1 MALSP
6 LFRVP
11 ADVTTP
17 CFTLCARLVVI
28 MRFIATPSLCTR
40 FGACAL
46 LGRYFLLIALVVV
59 VGSFSPLGAQSLS
72 FFFDSASTAFNA
84 QNFPRMRASVRA
96 FDARGQQITSKLDFR
111 LAEDGVQRTVAD
123 YVCPTQQAKPVSAV
137 LTIDISGSM
146 GVPFNGTTRL
156 EIAKSAASAFVD
168 ALAADGSE
176 CGIVAFETNSYPF
189 QDFTTDKSRLKQV
202 IGGLSPLFGT
212 NYQLAFLGN
221 PGGALPMLE
230 RAKNSNRAVIFLTD
244 GLSTA
249 NYTQVI
255 QQAKQVGA
263 TVYCITIGFP
273 VPQVLDTIARA
284 TGGEAFSNVQS
295 AAEAVQIYRE
305 LANRIR
311 LNTPCAIEWTTDLP
325 CRTEARSVVLTAPTL
340 GVSASLSYV
349 PPVSLESQVSIL
361 PRALAMGSVAIGQS
375 LQRSVS
381 MQLNAGAQDLVI
393 RRIRSNDNAFRVL
406 EQGLTL
412 QAGQPP
418 RSLTVQYTAQ
428 DSGYRFATLT
438 VETDNGC
445 TFDFYATS
453 GFPGVRPA
461 TPTLVL
467 THPNGGE
474 TFLVGTD
481 TVITWKGLPPNEE
494 ARLDYSIDGG
504 KTWIVVDT
512 AAKSPRRPWHVP
524 NTPSDNCYMR
534 VQQKNTSGAAYFGD
548 SAIALRSDRGHTG
561 NVHSAQFD
569 FIDSTIV
576 SAGEDGYSLVWYG
589 RSKVGQLFN
598 SYYSQ
603 NVIKRMRYA
612 TYNTR
617 GDIIFGGENTPYNV
631 GAVFAP
637 LVPIIMGN
645 VSGISLSAFGNAAI
659 RHIHANPVNPN
670 RILVTSQS
678 SLGGIYI
685 HDIGLPKEN
694 EQKFIIRLP
703 LSEGSLVNS
712 ARYTPRLTIQNQT
725 VSGVIGTLNGVA
737 DGVRLWIFSG
747 DERNVGQPIRWA
759 STFRPVYAD
768 AVSDPNRPGS
778 LRIAVACTDS
788 RVRFL
793 TIVSDNGGFRLE
805 QDMTVGEI
813 AHQAP
818 ITMLSF
824 DPTGNFLVTVS
835 GNQSFIWQ
843 LGQSSQLQTVL
854 NSPAKRLHKAN
865 INTAFFST
873 DGSRV
878 VTASQDTDTNVV
890 VWFVREKLPLQQDRS
905 DNLWRIVRPH
915 LVAND
920 IDVGKAIVG
929 TDKDTTHLVL
939 TNPDLYSV
947 PITKVW
953 FKKTNSPFSIVS
965 GSAPFTVNAATP
977 PRLGLYNIEF
987 RFHPLVEG
995 KIPTIP
1001 DNTDSVFFQTIA
1013 GDTLRARI
1021 SGEGVLQRIQVV
1033 PQPID
1038 WRERF
1043 LNIGYDT
1050 VQAVIRNISPI
1061 PVNLNVP
1068 NAPNVSGTFTPPF
1081 RVNGVILSPR
1091 STLSGGIIT
1100 LAAGDSIIINLR
1112 FTPPYIGLIGVPL
1125 KFTTDQPG
1133 EPPTV
1138 QLLGTGV
1145 QDGPRLSNTLT
1156 ATPFV
1161 QTLCT
1166 QPQPE
1171 DIPLPNTG
1179 TQALVIDSMRVV
1191 GVDGTPSRDFQVLTQ
1206 TPLTIQVND
1215 QGSQSARIRFTPQA
1229 VGTTFATLVIYSNSI
1244 SGVARVPLQ
1253 GRLEQPLLVFST
1265 RSVVFSAVNEQQSSN
1280 SITIR
1285 VENKGNV
1292 SAPWNSTPVTFTDQ
1306 DGIPRIR
1313 VVASPFSTELLPNAV
1328 GNLTLTFLGGT
1339 VGKTYTG
1346 SISLEE
1352 PAKCFSTLVTQWSA
1366 TVKSS
1371 PRLQITVPQPLTTCE
1386 SSATMSISVRNIGT
1400 SEAKNVKFIPLPRL
1414 PNVQLSDSVKTI
1426 PTNGTFTLQVQ
1437 VSPLS
1442 RADTTRFSVLI
1453 ESTTSTMTAVE
1464 AIQRDTVP
1472 MTVIKQDVGL
1482 RLSKNSIVFPTL
1494 DANITTQE
1502 TVTIYNGSNQALA
1515 LPQRFLAGTVQFSWQ
1530 AQTVVRPYDSIVAT
1544 VRFNGAAAGLAFQDS
1559 IIFTPI
1565 AVNGMGCAISSQT
1578 LRVSASTLPPSVA
1591 DLVFEN
1597 FYAAPGDTASTKV
1610 FLRNRAR
1617 VPVGT
1622 VISDTIRYNVSL
1634 LQPLP
1639 PLPFG
1644 EVLLGERK
1652 IPVSFEVKSD
1662 DPTVPLDTLR
1672 FRAALGNDTATA
1684 LKLQKTPETR
1694 VPKMTINASTA
1705 TFRLVGISRAGGLRL
1720 VISTLGTLRIVDA
1733 RPNPAST
1740 ELTLEFTSHDA
1751 EEYTLNLINAL
1762 GVRPDPMIFGE
1773 QKFTSVSGLNTR
1785 VLDVSRLPSGIYF
1798 IQLRNGRELAARK
1811 IIIVR

>member
-1 MALSP
+1 ML
-6 LFRVP
+6 LRVP
-11 ADVTTP
+11 TDVTTP

-28 MRFIATPSLCTR
+28 MRFIATPSLRTR
-40 FGACAL
+40 SSACAP
-46 LGRYFLLIALVVV
+46 LGCYFLLIAFLV

-72 FFFDSASTAFNA
+72 FFFDSASAAYNA

-156 EIAKSAASAFVD
+156 KIAQEAANAFVG
-168 ALAADGSE
+168 ALATDGSE

-189 QDFTTDKSRLKQV
+189 QDFTTDKGRLTQV
-202 IGGLSPLFGT
+202 VNGLSPLNGT
-212 NYQLAFLGN
+212 NYQLAFSGN
-221 PGGALPMLE
+221 PGGALTMLE

-249 NYTQVI
+249 NYNQVI

-273 VPQVLDTIARA
+273 VPPVLDTIARA

-295 AAEAVQIYRE
+295 KDEAIQIYRE

-311 LNTPCAIEWTTDLP
+311 LNTPCVVEWTTDLP
-325 CRTEARSVVLTAPTL
+325 CRSVARSVVLTAPSL
-340 GVSASLSYV
+340 GVSASLSYI
-349 PPVSLESQVSIL
+349 PPVSLESQVAIL
-361 PRALAMGSVAIGQS
+361 PRAVAMGSLAIGQS
-375 LQRSVS
+375 ISRPVS
-381 MQLNAGAQDLVI
+381 LQLNTGAQDLVI
-393 RRIRSNDNAFRVL
+393 RRIRSSDNAFRVL
-406 EQGLTL
+406 EQNFTL
-412 QAGQPP
+412 VAGQPA
-418 RSLTVQYTAQ
+418 RSLNVQYTAQ

-481 TVITWKGLPPNEE
+481 TVITWKGLPPSEE

-512 AAKSPRRPWHVP
+512 AAKNLRRPWRVP

-534 VQQKNTSGAAYFGD
+534 VQQKNSSGAAFFGD
-548 SAIALRSDRGHTG
+548 SAVALIGHKSSV
-561 NVHSAQFD
+561 NSAQFNKEGD
-569 FIDSTIV
+569 RIVTASDDRTGIYWNAQDKFGQFI
-576 SAGEDGYSLVWYG
+576 
-589 RSKVGQLFN
+589 
-598 SYYSQ
+598 SYIQIGNRFSSM
-603 NVIKRMRYA
+603 RLRYA
-612 TYNTR
+612 TFNSQT
-617 GDIIFGGENTPYNV
+617 DIIFGGENASDNV
-631 GAVFAP
+631 GI
-637 LVPIIMGN
+637 VPGR
-645 VSGISLSAFGNAAI
+645 SLGFGNIIGTSISALGNSAI
-659 RHIHANPVNPN
+659 RSISANPSVPDRFLVVTESPN
-670 RILVTSQS
+670 
-678 SLGGIYI
+678 GGIYI
-685 HDIGLPKEN
+685 HDN
-694 EQKFIIRLP
+694 RLP
-703 LSEGSLVNS
+703 GNGTSKLVTVLRTSDASLVYN
-712 ARYTPRLTIQNQT
+712 AHYTPPISIVGNNGQASLFYGI
-725 VSGVIGTLNGVA
+725 IGALQGFN
-737 DGVRLWIFSG
+737 DGVRLWLFG
-747 DERNVGQPIRWA
+747 QDEATANLPIRWA
-759 STFRPVYAD
+759 SNVQASYVD
-768 AVSDPNRPGS
+768 AISDPSRPGN
-778 LRIAVACTDS
+778 LRIAVACTDN

-793 TIVSDNGGFRLE
+793 TVVVENGNLRLE
-805 QDMTVGEI
+805 QDMTISEI
-813 AHQAP
+813 AHPLP
-818 ITMLSF
+818 IKMLSF
-824 DPTGNFLVTVS
+824 DPSGNFLVTVG
-835 GNQSFIWQ
+835 GNQAFIWQ
-843 LGQSSQLQTVL
+843 VGQPSQLQTVL

-865 INTAFFST
+865 INTAFFSP

-878 VTASQDTDTNVV
+878 VTASQDNDTNVV
-890 VWFVREKLPLQQDRS
+890 VWFVREKLPLQEDRS
-905 DNLWRIVRPH
+905 NNLWRIVRPH

-929 TDKDTTHLVL
+929 NDKDTTHLVL

-947 PITKVW
+947 PVTKVW
-953 FKKTNSPFSIVS
+953 FKKANSPFSIVS
-965 GSAPFTVNAATP
+965 GGAPFTVNAATP

-995 KIPTIP
+995 RGVE
-1001 DNTDSVFFQTIA
+1001 NTDSVFFQTIA
-1013 GDTLRARI
+1013 GDTLRAKI
-1021 SGEGVLQRIQVV
+1021 SGEGILPRVNIAATE
-1033 PQPID
+1033 ID
-1038 WRERF
+1038 WKERF
-1043 LNIGYDT
+1043 VGSSNDTTKVVIENTGPDPVTVRFPPTFYGETTGLNG
-1050 VQAVIRNISPI
+1050 A
-1061 PVNLNVP
+1061 
-1068 NAPNVSGTFTPPF
+1068 
-1081 RVNGVILSPR
+1081 SPR
-1091 STLSGGIIT
+1091 IFGIAPQDRNGNASSIT
-1100 LAAGDSIIINLR
+1100 IAGNASLTIALR
-1112 FTPPYIGLIGVPL
+1112 FTPPALGPFHLPL
-1125 KFTTDQPG
+1125 LFNVDQISSP
-1133 EPPTV
+1133 V
-1138 QLLGTGV
+1138 SVALRGTGV
-1145 QDGPRLSNTLT
+1145 QAGPRLSSTIT
-1156 ATPFV
+1156 ALPMV

-1166 QPQPE
+1166 QPQPQ
-1171 DIPLPNTG
+1171 DVPLPNTG

-1191 GVDGTPSRDFQVLTQ
+1191 GADGAPSRDFQILTQ

-1215 QGSQSARIRFTPQA
+1215 QGSQSARLRFTPQA
-1229 VGTTFATLVIYSNSI
+1229 VGTTFATLIVYSNSI
-1244 SGVARVPLQ
+1244 SGVARIPLQ

-1265 RSVVFSAVNEQQSSN
+1265 RSVVFSAVNEQQPSN

-1352 PAKCFSTLVTQWSA
+1352 SAKCFSTLVTQWSA

-1371 PRLQITVPQPLTTCE
+1371 PRLQITVPQLLTTCE
-1386 SSATMSISVRNIGT
+1386 SSATMSISVRNTGT
-1400 SEAKNVKFIPLPRL
+1400 SEAKNVKFTPLPRL
-1414 PNVQLSDSVKTI
+1414 TNVQLSDSVRTI

-1515 LPQRFLAGTVQFSWQ
+1515 LPQRFLAGTVQFNWQ
-1530 AQTVVRPYDSIVAT
+1530 AQSVVRPYDSVVAT

-1565 AVNGMGCAISSQT
+1565 AVNGTGCAISSQT
-1578 LRVSASTLPPSVA
+1578 LRISASTLPPSTA

-1597 FYAAPGDTASTKV
+1597 FYAAPGDTAQTKV

-1617 VPVGT
+1617 VPIGT
-1622 VISDTIRYNVSL
+1622 VITDTIRYNVSL
-1634 LQPLP
+1634 LQPLS

-1644 EVLLGERK
+1644 EVWLGERK
-1652 IPVSFEVKSD
+1652 IPVSFEIKSD
-1662 DPTVPLDTLR
+1662 DPTVPLATLR
-1672 FRAALGNDTATA
+1672 FRAALGNDTSTV
-1684 LKLQKTPETR
+1684 LRLQKTPETR

-1720 VISTLGTLRIVDA
+1720 VIATMGTLRIVDA

-1762 GVRPDPMIFGE
+1762 GVRPDPMLFAE
-1773 QKFTSVSGLNTR
+1773 QRFTSMRGLNTR

-1811 IIIVR
+1811 VIVVR

>member
-1 MALSP
+1 ML
-6 LFRVP
+6 LRVP
-11 ADVTTP
+11 TDVTTP

-28 MRFIATPSLCTR
+28 MRFIATPSLRTR
-40 FGACAL
+40 SSACAP
-46 LGRYFLLIALVVV
+46 LGCYFLLIAFLV

-72 FFFDSASTAFNA
+72 FFFDSASAAYNA

-156 EIAKSAASAFVD
+156 KIAQEAANAFVG
-168 ALAADGSE
+168 ALATDGSE

-189 QDFTTDKSRLKQV
+189 QDFTTDKGRLTQV
-202 IGGLSPLFGT
+202 VNGLSPLNGT
-212 NYQLAFLGN
+212 NYQLAFSGN
-221 PGGALPMLE
+221 PGGALTMLE

-249 NYTQVI
+249 NYNQVI

-273 VPQVLDTIARA
+273 VPPVLDTIARA

-295 AAEAVQIYRE
+295 KDEAIQIYRE

-311 LNTPCAIEWTTDLP
+311 LNTPCVVEWTTDLP
-325 CRTEARSVVLTAPTL
+325 CRSVARSVVLTALSL
-340 GVSASLSYV
+340 GVSASLSYI
-349 PPVSLESQVSIL
+349 PPVSLESQVAIL
-361 PRALAMGSVAIGQS
+361 PRAVAMGSLAIGQS
-375 LQRSVS
+375 ISRPVS
-381 MQLNAGAQDLVI
+381 LQLNTGAQDLVI
-393 RRIRSNDNAFRVL
+393 RRIRSSDNAFRVL
-406 EQGLTL
+406 EQNFTL
-412 QAGQPP
+412 VAGQPA
-418 RSLTVQYTAQ
+418 RSLNVQYTAQ

-481 TVITWKGLPPNEE
+481 TVITWKGLPPSEE

-512 AAKSPRRPWHVP
+512 AAKNLRRPWRVP

-534 VQQKNTSGAAYFGD
+534 VQQKNSSGAAFFGD
-548 SAIALRSDRGHTG
+548 SAVALIGHKSSV
-561 NVHSAQFD
+561 NSAQFNKEGD
-569 FIDSTIV
+569 RIVTASDDRTGIYWNAQDKFGQFI
-576 SAGEDGYSLVWYG
+576 
-589 RSKVGQLFN
+589 
-598 SYYSQ
+598 SYIQIGNRFSSM
-603 NVIKRMRYA
+603 RLRYA
-612 TYNTR
+612 TFNSQT
-617 GDIIFGGENTPYNV
+617 DIIFGGENASDNV
-631 GAVFAP
+631 GI
-637 LVPIIMGN
+637 VPGR
-645 VSGISLSAFGNAAI
+645 SLGFGNIIGTSISALGNSAI
-659 RHIHANPVNPN
+659 RSISANPSVPDRFLVVTESPN
-670 RILVTSQS
+670 
-678 SLGGIYI
+678 GGIYI
-685 HDIGLPKEN
+685 HDN
-694 EQKFIIRLP
+694 RLP
-703 LSEGSLVNS
+703 GNGTSKLVTVLRTSDASLVYN
-712 ARYTPRLTIQNQT
+712 AHYTPPISIVGNNGQASLFYGI
-725 VSGVIGTLNGVA
+725 IGALQGFN
-737 DGVRLWIFSG
+737 DGVRLWLFG
-747 DERNVGQPIRWA
+747 QDEATANLPIRWA
-759 STFRPVYAD
+759 SNVQASYVD
-768 AVSDPNRPGS
+768 AISDPSRPGN
-778 LRIAVACTDS
+778 LRIAVACTDN

-793 TIVSDNGGFRLE
+793 TVVVENGNLRLE
-805 QDMTVGEI
+805 QDMTISEI
-813 AHQAP
+813 AHPLP
-818 ITMLSF
+818 IKMLSF
-824 DPTGNFLVTVS
+824 DPSGNFLVTVG
-835 GNQSFIWQ
+835 GNQAFIWQ
-843 LGQSSQLQTVL
+843 VGQPSQLQTVL

-865 INTAFFST
+865 INTAFFSP

-878 VTASQDTDTNVV
+878 VTASQDNDTNVV
-890 VWFVREKLPLQQDRS
+890 VWFVREKLPLQEDRS
-905 DNLWRIVRPH
+905 NNLWRIVRPH

-929 TDKDTTHLVL
+929 NDKDTTHLVL

-947 PITKVW
+947 PVTKVW
-953 FKKTNSPFSIVS
+953 FKKANSPFSIVS
-965 GSAPFTVNAATP
+965 GGAPFTVNAATP

-995 KIPTIP
+995 RGVE
-1001 DNTDSVFFQTIA
+1001 NTDSVFFQTIA
-1013 GDTLRARI
+1013 GDTLRAKI
-1021 SGEGVLQRIQVV
+1021 SGEGVLQRIQIST
-1033 PQPID
+1033 QSID

-1043 LNIGYDT
+1043 VNIGFDT
-1050 VQAVIRNISPI
+1050 VQAVVRNVSTV
-1061 PVNLNVP
+1061 PVTFSLPTV
-1068 NAPNVSGTFTPPF
+1068 PNVSGTFIPAF
-1081 RVNGVILSPR
+1081 SILGVTLSPR
-1091 STLSGGIIT
+1091 STNNGGIIT
-1100 LAAGDSIIINLR
+1100 LAVGDSIVVNLR
-1112 FTPPYIGLIGVPL
+1112 FTAPYLGLIGAPL
-1125 KFTTDQPG
+1125 QFITNQPG

-1145 QDGPRLSNTLT
+1145 QAGPRLSSTIT
-1156 ATPFV
+1156 ALPMV

-1166 QPQPE
+1166 QPQPQ

-1191 GVDGTPSRDFQVLTQ
+1191 GADGLLSRDFQILTQ

-1215 QGSQSARIRFTPQA
+1215 QGSQSARLRFTPQA
-1229 VGTTFATLVIYSNSI
+1229 VGTTFATLIVYSNSI
-1244 SGVARVPLQ
+1244 SGVMRIPLQ

-1265 RSVVFSAVNEQQSSN
+1265 RSVVFSAVNEQQPSN

-1352 PAKCFSTLVTQWSA
+1352 SAKCFSTLVTQWSA

-1371 PRLQITVPQPLTTCE
+1371 PRLQITVPQLLTTCE
-1386 SSATMSISVRNIGT
+1386 SSATMSISVRNTGT
-1400 SEAKNVKFIPLPRL
+1400 SEAKNVKFTPLPRL
-1414 PNVQLSDSVKTI
+1414 PNVQFSDSVRTI

-1442 RADTTRFSVLI
+1442 RADTTRFLVLI

-1515 LPQRFLAGTVQFSWQ
+1515 LPQRFLAGTVQFNWQ
-1530 AQTVVRPYDSIVAT
+1530 AQSVVRPYDSVVAT

-1578 LRVSASTLPPSVA
+1578 LRISASTLPPSTA

-1597 FYAAPGDTASTKV
+1597 FYAAPGDTAQTKV

-1617 VPVGT
+1617 VPIGT
-1622 VISDTIRYNVSL
+1622 VITDTIRYNVSL
-1634 LQPLP
+1634 LQPLL

-1644 EVLLGERK
+1644 EVWLGERK

-1662 DPTVPLDTLR
+1662 DPTVPLATLR
-1672 FRAALGNDTATA
+1672 FRAALGNDTSTV
-1684 LKLQKTPETR
+1684 LRLQKTPETR

-1720 VISTLGTLRIVDA
+1720 VIATMGTLRIVDA

-1762 GVRPDPMIFGE
+1762 GVRPDPMLFAE
-1773 QKFTSVSGLNTR
+1773 QRFTSMRGLNTR

-1811 IIIVR
+1811 VIIVR

>member
-1 MALSP
+1 MSP

-28 MRFIATPSLCTR
+28 MRFIATPSLRTR
-40 FGACAL
+40 SGACAL
-46 LGRYFLLIALVVV
+46 LGRYFLLMAFF
-59 VGSFSPLGAQSLS
+59 VGSFSLLSAQSLS

-96 FDARGQQITSKLDFR
+96 FDARGQQITSKVDFR
-111 LAEDGVQRTVAD
+111 IAEDGVQRTVAD
-123 YVCPTQQAKPVSAV
+123 YVCPMQQAKPVSAV
-137 LTIDISGSM
+137 LTVDISGSM
-146 GVPFNGTTRL
+146 GVSFNGTTRL
-156 EIAKSAASAFVD
+156 KIAQEAASAFVD
-168 ALAADGSE
+168 ALATDGSE

-189 QDFTTDKSRLKQV
+189 QDFTTDKTRLKQV
-202 IGGLSPLFGT
+202 IGGLSPLNGT

-221 PGGALPMLE
+221 PGGALTMLE

-249 NYTQVI
+249 NYNQVI

-273 VPQVLDTIARA
+273 VPSVLDTIARA

-295 AAEAVQIYRE
+295 KDEAIQIYRE

-311 LNTPCAIEWTTDLP
+311 LNTPCVVEWTTDLP
-325 CRTEARSVVLTAPTL
+325 CRSEARSVVLTAPAL
-340 GVSASLSYV
+340 GVSASLSYIPPQSLAGQIRV
-349 PPVSLESQVSIL
+349 IPPVLS
-361 PRALAMGSVAIGQS
+361 MGSVEVRTTAKQTVG
-375 LQRSVS
+375 L
-381 MQLNAGAQDLVI
+381 QLNAGAQNLTI
-393 RRIRSNDNAFRVL
+393 RRFISSDPN
-406 EQGLTL
+406 TL
-412 QAGQPP
+412 IVTTKTPLSLVAGASRIDVEVAYSPI
-418 RSLTVQYTAQ
+418 
-428 DSGYRFATLT
+428 DSGYKFATLT
-438 VETDNGC
+438 AETDNGNGGIC
-445 TFDFYATS
+445 TFDWYVTA
-453 GFPGVRPA
+453 GFPGARPKV
-461 TPTLVL
+461 PTLEL
-467 THPNGGE
+467 IRPNGGE
-474 TFLVGTD
+474 VFLVGTVASIAWRGVPP
-481 TVITWKGLPPNEE
+481 TEPVI
-494 ARLDYSIDGG
+494 LDVSIDAG
-504 KTWIVVDT
+504 KTWRNIDSNATGNV
-512 AAKSPRRPWHVP
+512 RPWLVP
-524 NTPSDNCYMR
+524 NTPSDDCLMR
-534 VQQKNTSGAAYFGD
+534 VRQKNSSVSLFSND
-548 SAIALRSDRGHTG
+548 SSLVVTASSSNARA
-561 NVHSAQFD
+561 AQFGG
-569 FIDSTIV
+569 SNSKYIV
-576 SAGEDGYSLVWYG
+576 ACLGQIVRAWDTTGQQISEDAVNTLPALITDITMNNIGDVALTLALNSG
-589 RSKVGQLFN
+589 SNARFSSPTFN
-598 SYYSQ
+598 Q
-603 NVIKRMRYA
+603 NVTLPFPTGGRASPNSIRFNPANPRELVISNADTEQSDINIYTINA
-612 TYNTR
+612 SVTR
-617 GDIIFGGENTPYNV
+617 VTSTLLPRSRGSIRNVIYTPD
-631 GAVFAP
+631 G
-637 LVPIIMGN
+637 
-645 VSGISLSAFGNAAI
+645 SGIIAAAAGNA
-659 RHIHANPVNPN
+659 
-670 RILVTSQS
+670 
-678 SLGGIYI
+678 
-685 HDIGLPKEN
+685 
-694 EQKFIIRLP
+694 
-703 LSEGSLVNS
+703 GSD
-712 ARYTPRLTIQNQT
+712 
-725 VSGVIGTLNGVA
+725 G
-737 DGVRLWIFSG
+737 GVRLWDISTRPFIAHPLIWSPQIGINVIYVEAVQQNGALLIAATCSDGKIRFLRVVNTGSALVLQEDPALTPLPSFNAGAIRMASFDRTGAFLITAMENGSAQIWSVASGQLITALQHETNTTGIFS
-747 DERNVGQPIRWA
+747 
-759 STFRPVYAD
+759 
-768 AVSDPNRPGS
+768 
-778 LRIAVACTDS
+778 
-788 RVRFL
+788 RV
-793 TIVSDNGGFRLE
+793 V
-805 QDMTVGEI
+805 
-813 AHQAP
+813 
-818 ITMLSF
+818 
-824 DPTGNFLVTVS
+824 
-835 GNQSFIWQ
+835 
-843 LGQSSQLQTVL
+843 
-854 NSPAKRLHKAN
+854 
-865 INTAFFST
+865 NTAFFDLST
-873 DGSRV
+873 SRA
-878 VTASQDTDTNVV
+878 VTAGENGKVI
-890 VWFVREKLPLQQDRS
+890 VWYLLEKLPLQEDRS

-1662 DPTVPLDTLR
+1662 DPTVPLATLR